1 MSRGAGEFIKL
12 TGKGRMK
19 DWDPEYQPVLQ
30 NFHPGQVIRS
40 YARTVTESDL
50 VAFIGFTGM
59 RMPIFIDREYAEK
72 QGPYGERICPG
83 FLTASVAAGMLE
95 SILGRNVIAGLGM
108 DTLRFVTPVKIGD
121 TLHAIIEIRE
131 ARLTREPGRGM
142 IRAFINTINQRGETA
157 LEFLASVLIKADP
170 A

>member
-1 MSRGAGEFIKL
+1 
-12 TGKGRMK
+12 MK
-19 DWDPEYQPVLQ
+19 EWDPEYQPVLQ
-30 NFHPGQVIRS
+30 NFSQGQVIRT
-40 YARTVTESDL
+40 YRRTVTESDL

-72 QGPYGERICPG
+72 EGPYGERICPG

-95 SILGRNVIAGLGM
+95 SVLGRNVLAGLGM
-108 DTLRFVTPVKIGD
+108 DELRFLAPVRVGD
-121 TLHAIIEIRE
+121 TLRAVIEIRE
-131 ARLTREPGRGM
+131 ARLTREAGRG
-142 IRAFINTINQRGETA
+142 ILRAHIGTLNQRNEPV

>member
-1 MSRGAGEFIKL
+1 
-12 TGKGRMK
+12 MK

-72 QGPYGERICPG
+72 QGPYGARICPG

-121 TLHAIIEIRE
+121 TLHTMVEIRE